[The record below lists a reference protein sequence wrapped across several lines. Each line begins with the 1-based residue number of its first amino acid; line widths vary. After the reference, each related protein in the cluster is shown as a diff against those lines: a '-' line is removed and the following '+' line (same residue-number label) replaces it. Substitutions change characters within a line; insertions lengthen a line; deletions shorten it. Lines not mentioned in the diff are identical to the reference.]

1 MSWAKHWQIIWILFS
16 LGLNA
21 WSNDKKSVSAHCEY
35 EFMDNSRHHRHRLQL
50 HRENKERSHFQE
62 GKQAI
67 KNMVKSIKLFLSDSP
82 NGHDKKLSQALGEWE
97 NQLVFADY
105 YEQNHEPEKSNVLLA
120 APTAAWHL
128 LRNILY
134 TVGIRLPKATI
145 KTTKKIIHATYD
157 CFKV

>member
-1 MSWAKHWQIIWILFS
+1 MSWASFWQIIWIFS
-16 LGLNA
+16 LSLNA
-21 WSNDKKSVSAHCEY
+21 WSNDKKSVAIRCEY
-35 EFMDNSRHHRHRLQL
+35 EFTDNSRHHRHRLQL
-50 HRENKERSHFQE
+50 RRENKELSHFHE

-82 NGHDKKLSQALGEWE
+82 NGHEKKLSQALGEWE
-97 NQLVFADY
+97 SQLAFADY
-105 YEQNHEPEKSNVLLA
+105 YEHDLEPEKSNILLA
-120 APTAAWHL
+120 APEIAWHL